1 MIRDYQQT
9 VEYLYQILPMFQRQG
24 ASAIK
29 KGLSNTIAL
38 CEALGNPHRKFK
50 SIHVAGTNGK
60 GSTSHMLAAILQT
73 AGYKTGLYTSPH
85 LKQFTERIRVNGR
98 EVDQQYVVE
107 FVKRIQPLIEKIQ
120 PSFFEIT
127 VVMAFDYF
135 AQHDV
140 DVAVVEVGMGG
151 RLDSTNVIHPI
162 LSVITNIGMDH
173 MDLLGD
179 TLDKIA
185 MEKAGIIKTGV
196 PVVISERQKDI
207 DQVFIDEASEK
218 QAPIFFSSDHFKQQN
233 ENGIYNIIYD
243 QNVFLNDVTLDLNGF
258 YQRKNI
264 LGVMQSVKIL
274 REQLFKLEDEVIRS
288 ALKNVSS
295 LTGLKGRW
303 QKLSDEPLMI
313 CDTAHNVDGL
323 QEVMRQV
330 RQETFGELHIV
341 MGMVKDK
348 DITKALVLLPKEAS
362 YYFCQAKIPR
372 ALSAEELCVKAEE
385 YGLRGE
391 VIPDV
396 NDAIACAKQRASKT
410 DMIFIG
416 GSSFV
421 VAEINDL

>member
-323 QEVMRQV
+323 QEVMRQIN
-330 RQETFGELHIV
+330 QENFSKLHIV

-372 ALSAEELCVKAEE
+372 ALSAEELCVRAEE